1 MHKEKIE
8 KLTDFLHT
16 IVRDF
21 SPVCLASSLGAEDM
35 LLTHL
40 IAQERLPITLFTLD
54 TGRLPEST
62 LRLLARI
69 KDYYG
74 LTMKVYFPERE
85 DVELLVAEQGVNGF
99 YDSVAARKACC
110 HVRKV
115 KPLSRALMGQS
126 SWITGLR
133 REQSLIRSHGQLQEW
148 DVDHQLTKFA
158 PLLEWSSSEVWD
170 CIRSWNIPYNALH
183 DQGFTSIGCAPCTR
197 AIHEGDDE
205 RSGRWWWEHSETK
218 ECGLHLTSTQ
228 EGIIV

>member
-1 MHKEKIE
+1 MNQEKIAR
-8 KLTDFLHT
+8 LTDFLHT

-21 SPVCLASSLGAEDM
+21 SPVCLASSLGVEDM

-40 IAQERLPITLFTLD
+40 IAQERLPVILFTLD

-62 LRLLARI
+62 LRLIARI

-74 LTMKVYFPERE
+74 LALKVYFPERE
-85 DVELLVAEQGVNGF
+85 DVELLVEKQGVNGF
-99 YDSVAARKACC
+99 YESVSARKACC
-110 HVRKV
+110 YVRKV
-115 KPLSRALMGQS
+115 KPLSRALQGQS

-133 REQSLIRSHGQLQEW
+133 REQSQTRSQEQLQVW
-148 DVDHQLTKFA
+148 DADHQLTKFA

-183 DQGFTSIGCAPCTR
+183 DQGFSSIGCAPCTR
-197 AIHEGDDE
+197 AIQAGEDN
-205 RSGRWWWEHSETK
+205 RAGRWWWENPETK

-228 EGIIV
+228 KGIIV